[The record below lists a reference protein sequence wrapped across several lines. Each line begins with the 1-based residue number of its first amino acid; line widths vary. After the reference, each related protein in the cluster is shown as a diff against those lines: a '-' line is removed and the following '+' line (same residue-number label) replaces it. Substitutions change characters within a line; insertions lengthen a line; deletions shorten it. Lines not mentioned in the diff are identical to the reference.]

1 MRQGALLV
9 TAPEYALP
17 WAGLTRS
24 PTAVLESV
32 STTCGVTRQKSDNQE
47 GELWEAEMPV
57 QTGRGAGAGVGSNT
71 LGRTRRGS
79 TAAFRQVSGFAPS
92 GLAFQGFG
100 TASSGGSAFR
110 REVAVQE
117 A

>member
-9 TAPEYALP
+9 TAPEYVLP

-57 QTGRGAGAGVGSNT
+57 QTGQRSWGRGGLEHTGQDAPRQHCGLSTSLWFRPQWTCFPRRRHGV
-71 LGRTRRGS
+71 LRRI
-79 TAAFRQVSGFAPS
+79 GFP
-92 GLAFQGFG
+92 
-100 TASSGGSAFR
+100 T
-110 REVAVQE
+110 
-117 A
+117 